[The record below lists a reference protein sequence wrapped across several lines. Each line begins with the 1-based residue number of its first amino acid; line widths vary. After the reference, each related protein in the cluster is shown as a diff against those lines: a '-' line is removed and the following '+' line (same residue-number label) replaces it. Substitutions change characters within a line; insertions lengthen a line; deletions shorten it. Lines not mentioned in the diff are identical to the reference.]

1 MITISIPGWRELRLA
16 HLVLDYNGTLACD
29 GRLIDGVSP
38 LLVMLAAQLE
48 VHIVTADT
56 FGSVERMFAGTRYQ
70 IFKLPVGNEEQGKLR
85 YVRDLGVESVVCIGN
100 GRNDRLMLKDAA
112 LGVAVQQREGLA
124 LDALLAADLVTPG
137 IVDALEL
144 LLYPLR
150 LVATLRC

>member
-29 GRLIDGVSP
+29 GRLIEGVSP
-38 LLVMLAAQLE
+38 LLVVLAAQLE
-48 VHIVTADT
+48 VHIVTAET
-56 FGSVERMFAGTRYQ
+56 FGSVEKMFAGTRYQ
-70 IFKLPVGNEEQGKLR
+70 IFKLPTGNEEQGKLQ
-85 YVRDLGVESVVCIGN
+85 YVRNLGVESVVCNGN
-100 GRNDRLMLKDAA
+100 GRNDRLMLKAAA